1 LAQGRMEERVP
12 VPQREPPTPVRK
24 PQSSAT
30 IRDLVRQEAAT
41 AMVSTKV
48 AVPTMNE
55 LLETKTPQTE
65 WWLARSDDGQP
76 VHWPLLL
83 ASLPIVAILA
93 VPALAAMLLLLPA
106 AVPLLAIAPIFVLAS
121 LPWWLH
127 LPLTGKPLLIP
138 LALLTIPVVAFFGIV
153 ALSLLPVMLLVLV
166 PIFCLIPWVIMTTLP
181 LFGVFSCVGIPLLNY
196 IGVPVWLSIKWT
208 WPFPDF
214 SQALT
219 KLRSAKKEILQKA

>member
-1 LAQGRMEERVP
+1 MEERVP
-12 VPQREPPTPVRK
+12 VTQTEPSTPVRQ
-24 PQSSAT
+24 PQSSAV
-30 IRDLVRQEAAT
+30 IRDLVRQEVQSSFP
-41 AMVSTKV
+41 MVSTKA
-48 AVPTMNE
+48 AVPTMTE
-55 LLETKTPQTE
+55 LLETKTPQTD
-65 WWLARSDDGQP
+65 WWLSRSEDGTP

-93 VPALAAMLLLLPA
+93 VPLIAALLLLLPA

-138 LALLTIPVVAFFGIV
+138 LALLTVPVVAFFGIV
-153 ALSLLPVMLLVLV
+153 ALSLLPMMLIVLV

-196 IGVPVWLSIKWT
+196 VGVPVWLSIKWT
-208 WPFPDF
+208 WPLPDF
-214 SQALT
+214 TQMLT
-219 KLRSAKKEILQKA
+219 KLRTAKKEILAKA

>member
-1 LAQGRMEERVP
+1 MEERVP
-12 VPQREPPTPVRK
+12 VPPKEPPTPVRK

-30 IRDLVRQEAAT
+30 IRDLVRQEVASV

-48 AVPTMNE
+48 ANPTMTE

-65 WWLARSDDGQP
+65 WWLSRSEDGQP

-153 ALSLLPVMLLVLV
+153 ALSLLPVMLMVLI

-181 LFGVFSCVGIPLLNY
+181 LFGVFSCVGIPLLNNV
-196 IGVPVWLSIKWT
+196 GVPVWLSIKWT
-208 WPFPDF
+208 WPLPDF
-214 SQALT
+214 TQMLT
-219 KLRSAKKEILQKA
+219 KLRTAKKEILAKA

>member
-1 LAQGRMEERVP
+1 MEERVP
-12 VPQREPPTPVRK
+12 VPPREPPQTPVRK

-30 IRDLVRQEAAT
+30 IRDLVRQEVEST
-41 AMVSTKV
+41 AMVSTKDK
-48 AVPTMNE
+48 VPTMGE
-55 LLETKTPQTE
+55 LYETKTPQTT
-65 WWLARSDDGQP
+65 WWLSRPDDGQP

-93 VPALAAMLLLLPA
+93 VPMIAALLLLLPA

-153 ALSLLPVMLLVLV
+153 ALSLLPMLLLVLI

-196 IGVPVWLSIKWT
+196 IGVP
-208 WPFPDF
+208 F
-214 SQALT
+214 A
-219 KLRSAKKEILQKA
+219 